1 MNMDYKYIE
10 QLLERYWECQTTL
23 EEEAILRTFFRQED
37 VPASLL
43 PYRQL
48 FIEEDA
54 LASEH
59 LGKDF
64 QDKMLSLVG
73 EEASLLGGRL
83 EGGYFKARRMTV
95 VRRLRPFYR
104 AAGLVAILLTIGNA
118 AHQSFTDEG
127 DAANAPQMA
136 ETMTADSS
144 QEITIGQP
152 EQQSAELTTP
162 TIDTLKTLP
171 R

>member
-1 MNMDYKYIE
+1 MDYKYIE

-64 QDKMLSLVG
+64 QDKMLRLVG
-73 EEASLLGGRL
+73 EESLPSGRFGGGQAS
-83 EGGYFKARRMTV
+83 FKARRMTV

-127 DAANAPQMA
+127 DAANAPQVA
-136 ETMTADSS
+136 ETMTADSL